1 MAVARK
7 VGLGRGLSELLDD
20 IKSPAAAPQTLP
32 VADIVGNPRQPRR
45 NFDASQLAELTQSVR
60 DRGVLQPILVRPIGQ
75 GRYEVIAGERRL
87 RASQAAGLQEIP
99 ALVRDLDDA
108 AALEVSIV
116 ENVQRADLN
125 SIEEAESYQRLIGDF
140 GHTQEAVG
148 KLVGKSRSHVANLI
162 RLLELAP
169 PVRLAVTE
177 GKITMGHARA
187 LLTAPDPV
195 SLMDEVVAKGLSVR
209 QTEARAASNPAVA
222 KTAPVPLPGRDAD
235 LASLERRLG
244 EALGMP
250 VNIVANGGVGR
261 VEIGFRGL
269 DQLDVVCQR
278 LSAGRI

>member
-20 IKSPAAAPQTLP
+20 IKSPDAAPQTLP

-60 DRGVLQPILVRPIGQ
+60 DRGVLQPILVRPIGH

-125 SIEEAESYQRLIGDF
+125 PIEEAESYQRLIGDF

-169 PVRLAVTE
+169 QVRLAVTE

-195 SLMDEVVAKGLSVR
+195 SLMHEVVAKGLSVR
-209 QTEARAASNPAVA
+209 QTEARAASNPTIA
-222 KTAPVPLPGRDAD
+222 KNAPVPLPGRDAD
-235 LASLERRLG
+235 LASLENRLG
-244 EALGMP
+244 DALGMP
-250 VNIVANGGVGR
+250 VNIVANGEVGR

-269 DQLDVVCQR
+269 DQLDMVCQR